1 MGLALG
7 SGLGARSRVSAWSM
21 RAAKSA
27 YLSRWLRPVLA
38 WLRPVPMPPA
48 SAPRPLAIE
57 GRG

>member
-1 MGLALG
+1 MGLGVGL
-7 SGLGARSRVSAWSM
+7 GLGARSRLSAWSM

-48 SAPRPLAIE
+48 SPRPLVV
-57 GRG
+57 GGGG